1 MENFKEKLNG
11 EQVPR
16 ETIINIILYMTIL
29 IMPLIVVN
37 VSSPRYVLGKLMF
50 LYVAGFF
57 LLVNL
62 ILDHKIKFKKEHIIV
77 LLFLATILVSCIFS
91 PYKIIAFFGTK
102 ERSEGF
108 VTIAIYILLFIA
120 SSEYLKVTEKSIN
133 LILTIVNIH
142 ATYGIL
148 QFYKFDPIQ
157 KWALGYIEV
166 NDSIGLLGNRI
177 FFSIYI
183 LFFLVFSTFAYIFKE
198 KKIDLI
204 ILDIMMP
211 VMDGLTALKKIR
223 EVSTVPVVL
232 LTAKGQE
239 EDKLQGYDYGADD
252 YMTKPFSPNVLV
264 AKVKALL
271 KRTIENVDSST
282 QEFNGL
288 SINKLSREV
297 KVNGEVLSLSPKEY
311 ELLVYLIDNEGVALS
326 RDTILDNVWGLDY
339 YGDIRTVDT
348 NVKRLREK
356 LLDKS
361 NYIVTVRGSGYK
373 FEVK

>member
-1 MENFKEKLNG
+1 MNKS
-11 EQVPR
+11 
-16 ETIINIILYMTIL
+16 IL
-29 IMPLIVVN
+29 IVEDETRI
-37 VSSPRYVLGKLMF
+37 R
-50 LYVAGFF
+50 F
-57 LLVNL
+57 LLRDYFAREKN
-62 ILDHKIKFKKEHIIV
+62 F
-77 LLFLATILVSCIFS
+77 TIYEAENGL
-91 PYKIIAFFGTK
+91 
-102 ERSEGF
+102 E
-108 VTIAIYILLFIA
+108 
-120 SSEYLKVTEKSIN
+120 
-133 LILTIVNIH
+133 
-142 ATYGIL
+142 
-148 QFYKFDPIQ
+148 
-157 KWALGYIEV
+157 AL
-166 NDSIGLLGNRI
+166 N
-177 FFSIYI
+177 
-183 LFFLVFSTFAYIFKE
+183 IFKE

-264 AKVKALL
+264 EKVKALL

>member
-1 MENFKEKLNG
+1 MNKS
-11 EQVPR
+11 
-16 ETIINIILYMTIL
+16 IL
-29 IMPLIVVN
+29 IVEDETRI
-37 VSSPRYVLGKLMF
+37 R
-50 LYVAGFF
+50 F
-57 LLVNL
+57 LLRDYFAREKN
-62 ILDHKIKFKKEHIIV
+62 F
-77 LLFLATILVSCIFS
+77 TIYEAENGL
-91 PYKIIAFFGTK
+91 
-102 ERSEGF
+102 E
-108 VTIAIYILLFIA
+108 
-120 SSEYLKVTEKSIN
+120 
-133 LILTIVNIH
+133 
-142 ATYGIL
+142 
-148 QFYKFDPIQ
+148 
-157 KWALGYIEV
+157 AL
-166 NDSIGLLGNRI
+166 N
-177 FFSIYI
+177 
-183 LFFLVFSTFAYIFKE
+183 IFKE

-239 EDKLQGYDYGADD
+239 EYKLQGYDYGADD

-271 KRTIENVDSST
+271 KRTIESVDSST